1 MKQIIIKSSCNY
13 TLKTYT
19 IFLSLIFKQLNLT
32 YSIFFLPTTDR
43 KITLLK
49 SPHVNKKAKEQFKIS
64 TYKVVISIDP
74 KSTSVFINNFSSF
87 ILNKPKAI
95 SIKIKS

>member
-13 TLKTYT
+13 TLKTY
-19 IFLSLIFKQLNLT
+19 IAFINLLFKQLNIKYT
-32 YSIFFLPTTDR
+32 TFFLPVTER

-49 SPHVNKKAKEQFKIS
+49 SPHVNKKAKEQFKVS
-64 TYKVVISIDP
+64 TYKAVLSLNTTDALLC
-74 KSTSVFINNFSSF
+74 INNFSSF
-87 ILNKPKAI
+87 ILNKPKSI